1 MASMFKQVFSK
12 TSRRQFLQYL
22 GLGGS
27 AAAFAAAF
35 AACSSRQTPTPSM
48 DTEKKDG
55 YSIFHET
62 MADMTWPEVEQA
74 AKAKAIVLLPIA
86 VIEEHG
92 PHMGLG
98 TDTYLTY
105 YACKTVRSELEKRG
119 IRAIVA
125 PPFYWGINISTGS
138 FPGSFTVRKETMK
151 AVLYDIHASLR
162 KWGFTQVVSLNL
174 HGDQDHGVAILEAI
188 QEIRKELKME
198 ASGICPESALGR
210 FGLTGQEPGLIVQK
224 EPAFAG
230 YRDTHAG
237 AAETGAMLAHFPDQV
252 NLELA
257 RTLQPQEG
265 FSPLGYWGAPAKF
278 DVEAARQ
285 FDEARYRM
293 TADAIESYVKKAGIP
308 K

>member
-1 MASMFKQVFSK
+1 MFKQAFSEI
-12 TSRRQFLQYL
+12 SRRRFLQYL
-22 GLGGS
+22 VLGGS
-27 AAAFAAAF
+27 ATAFV
-35 AACSSRQTPTPSM
+35 ACSAGHTPTLGA
-48 DTEKKDG
+48 DTRRKEG

-105 YACKTVRSELEKRG
+105 YACKTVRSELEKRN

-125 PPFYWGINISTGS
+125 PPFYWGINTSTGS

-151 AVLYDIHASLR
+151 AVLYDIHASLQ
-162 KWGFTQVVSLNL
+162 KWGFTQVVSGNL
-174 HGDQDHGVAILEAI
+174 HGDPDHGAAIWEAI
-188 QEIRKELKME
+188 REIRKGLGME
-198 ASGICPESALGR
+198 ASGVCGESALSR
-210 FGLTGQEPGLIVQK
+210 FGLTGQEPFVIVQK

-230 YRDTHAG
+230 YRDVHAG

-257 RTLQPQEG
+257 RTLQPQES

-293 TADAIESYVKKAGIP
+293 TADAIEGYVKKAGIP

>member
-1 MASMFKQVFSK
+1 MFKQVFSQV
-12 TSRRQFLQYL
+12 SRRRFLQYL
-22 GLGGS
+22 VLGGS
-27 AAAFAAAF
+27 ATAF
-35 AACSSRQTPTPSM
+35 AACSSRPTPTPGA
-48 DTEKKDG
+48 DTRRKEE

-74 AKAKAIVLLPIA
+74 AKAEAIVLLPIA

-92 PHMGLG
+92 PHIGLG
-98 TDTYLTY
+98 ADAYLTY
-105 YACKTVRSELEKRG
+105 YACKTVRSELEKRD

-125 PPFYWGINISTGS
+125 PPFYWGINTSTGS
-138 FPGSFTVRKETMK
+138 FPGSFTMRKETMK
-151 AVLYDIHASLR
+151 AVLYDIHASLQ
-162 KWGFTQVVSLNL
+162 KWGFTHVVSLNL

-188 QEIRKELKME
+188 LEIRKGLGME
-198 ASGICPESALGR
+198 ASGVCSESALGR
-210 FGLTGQEPGLIVQK
+210 FGLTGQEPFVIVHK

-230 YRDTHAG
+230 ERDVHAG

-278 DVEAARQ
+278 DIEAARQ
-285 FDEARYRM
+285 FDEARCRM
-293 TADAIESYVKKAGIP
+293 TADAIASYIAKKGVK
-308 K
+308 

>member
-1 MASMFKQVFSK
+1 MLKQVLSEI
-12 TSRRQFLQYL
+12 SRRQFLHHL
-22 GLGGS
+22 ALGGS

-35 AACSSRQTPTPSM
+35 TACSSRQAPTPGA
-48 DTEKKDG
+48 DTGKKEG

-62 MADMTWPEVEQA
+62 MADMTWPEVQQA
-74 AKAKAIVLLPIA
+74 AKAKAIVLLPIG

-98 TDTYLTY
+98 TDTYLVY
-105 YACKTVRSELEKRG
+105 YAGKTVRSELEKRN
-119 IRAIVA
+119 IQAIVA
-125 PPFYWGINISTGS
+125 PPFYWGINTSTGS

-151 AVLYDIHASLR
+151 AVLYDIHASLQ

-174 HGDQDHGVAILEAI
+174 HGDQDHCVAILEAI
-188 QEIRKELKME
+188 QEIRKELRME
-198 ASGICPESALGR
+198 ASGVCGESALDR
-210 FGLTGQEPGLIVQK
+210 FGLTGQEPFVIVQK
-224 EPAFAG
+224 EPTFG
-230 YRDTHAG
+230 YRDVHAG

-257 RTLQPQEG
+257 RTLQPQES

-293 TADAIESYVKKAGIP
+293 TADAIEGYMKKAGNP
-308 K
+308 

>member
-1 MASMFKQVFSK
+1 MSKQAFSEI
-12 TSRRQFLQYL
+12 SRRQFLQYL
-22 GLGGS
+22 VLGGS
-27 AAAFAAAF
+27 AAASVAVFT
-35 AACSSRQTPTPSM
+35 ACSHTPTPTPGA
-48 DTEKKDG
+48 DTGKEG
-55 YSIFHET
+55 YSIFHGT

-74 AKAKAIVLLPIA
+74 VKAKAIVLLPIA

-92 PHMGLG
+92 PHIGLG
-98 TDTYLTY
+98 ADTYLTY
-105 YACKTVRSELEKRG
+105 HACKTVRSELEKRG
-119 IRAIVA
+119 VRAIVA
-125 PPFYWGINISTGS
+125 PPFYWGINTSTGS

-151 AVLYDIHASLR
+151 AVLYDIHASLQ

-174 HGDQDHGVAILEAI
+174 HGDQDHCVAILEAI
-188 QEIRKELKME
+188 QEIRKELRME
-198 ASGICPESALGR
+198 ASGICSEPALGR

-237 AAETGAMLAHFPDQV
+237 AAETGAMLTHFPDQV